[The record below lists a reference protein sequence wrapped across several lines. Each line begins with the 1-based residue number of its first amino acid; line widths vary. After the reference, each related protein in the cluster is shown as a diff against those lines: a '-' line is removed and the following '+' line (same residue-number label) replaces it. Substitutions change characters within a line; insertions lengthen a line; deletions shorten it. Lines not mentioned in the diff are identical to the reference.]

1 VTSEGHL
8 SQGGRGYTSG
18 TIALQFVTAV
28 TSGTVTLTIS
38 IKIAPRAGP
47 KPAGPVISNVDSS
60 LKKKKIH
67 TNTSNK
73 ADERSSGVW
82 YMRVEK

>member
-1 VTSEGHL
+1 VTSEGHF

-60 LKKKKIH
+60 LKKKKY
-67 TNTSNK
+67 TPTRQTK
-73 ADERSSGVW
+73 QRRGVQV
-82 YMRVEK
+82 YGTCV